1 MKKKTNATWVSVL
14 FAIYYNWCIFLFLA
28 RKTLVWLSINQFI
41 APVKVEKI
49 LAIFTKLGD
58 GENHDLT
65 ENLPGIMDGLKKFL
79 LHLGY
84 RLKQKEP
91 KYWFHKQD
99 RSTLYSFCWL

>member
-1 MKKKTNATWVSVL
+1 M
-14 FAIYYNWCIFLFLA
+14 
-28 RKTLVWLSINQFI
+28 WLSINQFI

-91 KYWFHKQD
+91 KY
-99 RSTLYSFCWL
+99 